1 MTSTQKAAKVNYPY
15 LDLMKFLMA
24 LFVVEIHTRPLKGFY
39 FAETVIEGIDV
50 LAVPFFFLASGFL
63 CFRDLNYASFD
74 VGISTGTERVRNTIF
89 KLLRLYLIWTL
100 LYLPLTIFGNV
111 LLGKNLL
118 HGSISFIRGT
128 LFVGENYYSWPLW
141 YLLASIVGFT
151 LVFICLHRGGWRFRR
166 IILFSLFLLFL
177 GFGITYVQGCD
188 DAPVNLAVPIR
199 IYCRVFSSSRN
210 GLFEGFFYIAAGAAL
225 GLKREQLNGVPLSL
239 EFAIVALGLTGNY
252 LVSNDAHLPFCV
264 IASIGLFLL
273 SVHRYGA
280 NMNSCAPARRMSTII
295 YLVHMYFVVVFV
307 YGICGES
314 NPDLYASNVN
324 RPLLF
329 LFTLSGSILVSTLVI
344 GVSKRMPIIKAAF
357 GI

>member
-1 MTSTQKAAKVNYPY
+1 
-15 LDLMKFLMA
+15 MA
-24 LFVVEIHTRPLKGFY
+24 SRLSLF
-39 FAETVIEGIDV
+39 A
-50 LAVPFFFLASGFL
+50 
-63 CFRDLNYASFD
+63 
-74 VGISTGTERVRNTIF
+74 
-89 KLLRLYLIWTL
+89 
-100 LYLPLTIFGNV
+100 
-111 LLGKNLL
+111 
-118 HGSISFIRGT
+118 FIG
-128 LFVGENYYSWPLW
+128 
-141 YLLASIVGFT
+141 
-151 LVFICLHRGGWRFRR
+151 GGWRFRR

-188 DAPVNLAVPIR
+188 DAPVNLTVPIR

-210 GLFEGFFYIAAGAAL
+210 GLFEGFFYIAVGAAL

-239 EFAIVALGLTGNY
+239 EFAVVALGLTGNY
-252 LVSNDAHLPFCV
+252 LVSNDAHLPFCA

-273 SVHRYGA
+273 SVRRCGA

-307 YGICGES
+307 YGICRES
-314 NPDLYASNVN
+314 NPDPYASNVN